1 MDLDKGVYVEMEVR
15 FSSSKDVDYK
25 DMSENFLSGHRV
37 REIPDDFCHKNK
49 EITQQAYFCCLVY
62 NCNMKSLRPLR
73 DHVTYNKKHVRKA
86 CDKKRQILGLL
97 MEPLL
102 RGQAGQQEK
111 LTYKE
116 EELELPIERL
126 VAKLYKRETFG
137 AGEEVVVEVIIEE
150 EGYGFMVTNFWVNGR
165 LWRGDQTTSEIRN
178 SNL

>member
-1 MDLDKGVYVEMEVR
+1 MDLDRGVYVEMEVR

-86 CDKKRQILGLL
+86 SDKKRQILGLL
-97 MEPLL
+97 MEPLS
-102 RGQAGQQEK
+102 RGQAGGGGQ
-111 LTYKE
+111 LSS
-116 EELELPIERL
+116 
-126 VAKLYKRETFG
+126 KR
-137 AGEEVVVEVIIEE
+137 
-150 EGYGFMVTNFWVNGR
+150 
-165 LWRGDQTTSEIRN
+165 S
-178 SNL
+178 